1 MNTHATLQNLSS
13 TLLTAGGGGGGA
25 AHHTAPSAVSSS
37 SVLVTANSFFSL
49 IDAYMNRILPCDT
62 NMKVLLVDDG
72 ALPMVAT
79 AFSQTEL
86 LKHGVYLVESLNSA
100 ARQRNLM
107 KMLRCYILLRPSLS
121 SVEAACVEL
130 RMAKYRSYHIF
141 FCGATSAEMLDRLAN
156 ADSDSLVEEVQEVFC
171 DFNAVNKDAFVL
183 ETPPP
188 QSLVSSFMS
197 ASQVRRLAEGLAS
210 LMVAQ
215 RRRPRIRYQK
225 NSPFVQRLAAELVN
239 VLKSDPGLYD
249 YPARDTVLLLLDR
262 NDDPLTPL
270 LTPWTYQAMLHEH
283 IELRSNTLKLPA
295 DVQGA
300 EEEGYVF
307 SEHDDAFFANN
318 MFNNWGDLCN
328 NVKKYVDQCK
338 EALNLDRPT
347 ATLEELKAFMQKIPQ
362 TKNLTGSVTK
372 HTTVTTYLSGVIKK
386 RNLLEIS
393 LLEQD
398 MIASSD
404 QSNHWTRLQT
414 FASRP
419 STSQEDLTRLC
430 LIYHLRYE
438 KPGGASQVAPYLD
451 RVNSNYALLLSK
463 LRQYYGLHRNADRL
477 FAATGVMAQI
487 VKTFVD
493 VGNIYTQHEPVLKR
507 TLQQLYSGQ
516 LNTASYPYLEQPT
529 SSSGGGGVAN
539 AEHKPMEV
547 TVYMCG
553 GYTFE
558 EAALV
563 HGINARTAYKPAD
576 AASFAGGGSSI
587 KASIGG
593 EDVLNTHSFLR
604 LLDQLSPS

>member
-1 MNTHATLQNLSS
+1 
-13 TLLTAGGGGGGA
+13 
-25 AHHTAPSAVSSS
+25 
-37 SVLVTANSFFSL
+37 
-49 IDAYMNRILPCDT
+49 MNRILPCDT

-72 ALPMVAT
+72 ALPMIAT

-107 KMLRCYILLRPSLS
+107 KMLRCYILLRPSLT

-156 ADSDSLVEEVQEVFC
+156 ADNDSLVEEVQEVFC
-171 DFNAVNKDAFVL
+171 DFNAINKDAFVL

-188 QSLVSSFMS
+188 QSLVSSFLS

-225 NSPFVQRLAAELVN
+225 NSPFVQRLASELVN
-239 VLKSDPGLYD
+239 VLKSDPELYD

-283 IELRSNTLKLPA
+283 IGLRSNTLQLPA

-300 EEEGYVF
+300 EKEGYVF
-307 SEHDDAFFANN
+307 SEHDDTFFANN

-328 NVKKYVDQCK
+328 NVKRYVDQCK

-362 TKNLTGSVTK
+362 TKSLTGSVTK
-372 HTTVTTYLSGVIKK
+372 HTTVTTYLSGVLKK

-404 QSNHWTRLQT
+404 QSNHWTRLQS

-438 KPGGASQVAPYLD
+438 KSRGTSQVAPYLD

-463 LRQYYGLHRNADRL
+463 LRQYYGLHRNTDRL
-477 FAATGVMAQI
+477 FAATGVMAKI

-516 LNTASYPYLEQPT
+516 LDTAFYPYLEQLT

-547 TVYMCG
+547 IVYMCG

-576 AASFAGGGSSI
+576 AASFAAGGSSI

-593 EDVLNTHSFLR
+593 EAVLNTHSFLS

>member
-1 MNTHATLQNLSS
+1 MNTHATLQSLSN
-13 TLLTAGGGGGGA
+13 TLLTAGGGGGRA
-25 AHHTAPSAVSSS
+25 PQLTAPVAASSS
-37 SVLVTANSFFSL
+37 SALVASNSFFSL
-49 IDAYMNRILPCDT
+49 IEAYVHRILPCDT
-62 NMKVLLVDDG
+62 RMKVLLVDDD
-72 ALPMVAT
+72 ALPMIAT

-107 KMLRCYILLRPSLS
+107 KMLRCYILLRPSLAG
-121 SVEAACVEL
+121 VEAACVEL
-130 RMAKYRSYHIF
+130 RMAKYCSYHVF
-141 FCGATSAEMLDRLAN
+141 FCGAASAEMLDSLAK
-156 ADSDSLVEEVQEVFC
+156 ADNDALVEEVQEIFC
-171 DFNAVNKDAFVL
+171 DFNSVNRDAFVL
-183 ETPPP
+183 ETRPP

-197 ASQVRRLAEGLAS
+197 ASQVRRLAEGLTS

-225 NSPFVQRLAAELVN
+225 NSPFVQRLASELVN
-239 VLKSDPGLYD
+239 LLKSDASLYD

-283 IELRSNTLKLPA
+283 IGLRSNTLKLPA
-295 DVQGA
+295 NVQGS
-300 EEEGYVF
+300 EEGYVF
-307 SEHDDAFFANN
+307 SEHNDVFFANN

-338 EALNLDRPT
+338 QALNLDRPT
-347 ATLEELKAFMQKIPQ
+347 ATLEELKTFMQKIPQ
-362 TKNLTGSVTK
+362 AKSLTGSVTK

-404 QSNHWTRLQT
+404 QSSHWARLQSL
-414 FASRP
+414 ASNP

-438 KPGGASQVAPYLD
+438 KPGGASQVEPYLD
-451 RVNSNYALLLSK
+451 RVNSNHSLLLRK
-463 LRQYYGLHRNADRL
+463 LRQYYGQHRSTDRL
-477 FAATGVMAQI
+477 FAATGVMAKI

-516 LNTASYPYLEQPT
+516 LDTALYPYLEQPP
-529 SSSGGGGVAN
+529 SSSGGGVAS
-539 AEHKPMEV
+539 AEYKPMDV
-547 TVYMCG
+547 IVYMCG

-563 HGINARTAYKPAD
+563 HAINAHTAYKPAD
-576 AASFAGGGSSI
+576 AASFSAGGSSV

-593 EDVLNTHSFLR
+593 EATLNTHSFLR